1 MQGGDSNRLNVL
13 CLWSLESNSE
23 DRHTLI
29 IRKVDDRRSTC
40 ISLPYNY
47 YHYCYRNIFFFFPEK
62 LILFLKHS
70 IFLQLSFT
78 NAGVHKLYQNVV
90 LMRTMRPVVME
101 ITVRK
106 EMNGYTHSCTL

>member
-1 MQGGDSNRLNVL
+1 MTGEAHVFLF
-13 CLWSLESNSE
+13 
-23 DRHTLI
+23 LI
-29 IRKVDDRRSTC
+29 TIIIIATGTS
-40 ISLPYNY
+40 
-47 YHYCYRNIFFFFPEK
+47 FFFFPEK